1 MEIIPDA
8 SIVVK
13 WYIPEKHH
21 KKARKLRDDYLN
33 REHKLIAPHLIHF
46 EVINALKYSN
56 HYKNNRLIEAAD
68 TLPEYGIDLKPY
80 RELGSVAEISSELD
94 ISIYDASYIGLAFNH
109 ESVLYTSDRKL
120 LKKTT
125 DSEYKNYIEHIRN
138 Y

>member
-33 REHKLIAPHLIHF
+33 HKHTLIAPHLLHF
-46 EVINALKYSN
+46 EVINALKHSN
-56 HYKNNRLIEAAD
+56 HYKNNRLIEASA
-68 TLPEYGIDLKPY
+68 TLPEYSIDLKPY
-80 RELGSVAEISSELD
+80 RELGPIAEIADELD
-94 ISIYDASYIGLAFNH
+94 ISIYDASYIGLAFNQ
-109 ESVLYTSDRKL
+109 ESILYTSDNKL
-120 LKKTT
+120 IEKTT
-125 DSEYKNYIEHIRN
+125 HSEYKNYIEHIRN